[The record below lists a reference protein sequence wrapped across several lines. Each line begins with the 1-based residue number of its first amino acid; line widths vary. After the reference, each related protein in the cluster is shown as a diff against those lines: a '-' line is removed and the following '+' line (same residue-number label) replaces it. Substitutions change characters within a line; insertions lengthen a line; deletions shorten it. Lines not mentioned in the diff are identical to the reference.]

1 MYLLDP
7 RNPLKRLQGH
17 QEVPEALEDPEDP
30 VAQLDQVVLEGQE
43 DLVALVDPPHLS
55 LEKQP
60 SLLSQ
65 ARNQDFPEV
74 RQGQV
79 VLVDQGVLEVQEGQQ
94 DREDREGQVDQ
105 PHHVQEKR
113 QHPPH
118 QRKRQDHQAVQEA
131 PKVQVALVDLEDQ
144 GVPAVLVDREDQGDQ
159 EALVVQEVPVAQE
172 DQQRNRRER
181 QRREQRQ
188 LGTHLENPMVRED
201 QGVLEDLV
209 VQAALEALVAL
220 QVCSFFFIIIIIVI
234 IIISIINTISIIIII
249 IINA

>member
-17 QEVPEALEDPEDP
+17 QEVPEALEDPEEP
-30 VAQLDQVVLEGQE
+30 GALVDQVVLEGQE
-43 DLVALVDPPHLS
+43 DPVALVDPPHLS

-65 ARNQDFPEV
+65 PRNQDFPEV

-94 DREDREGQVDQ
+94 DREGREGQVDQ

-118 QRKRQDHQAVQEA
+118 QRKRQDHQAVQVA

-159 EALVVQEVPVAQE
+159 EALVVQEVPVARE
-172 DQQRNRRER
+172 GQQQNRRER
-181 QRREQRQ
+181 QRRKQHQ
-188 LGTHLENPMVRED
+188 LGTHLDNPMVRED
-201 QGVLEDLV
+201 RGVPEDLV
-209 VQAALEALVAL
+209 AQAALEARVAL
-220 QVCSFFFIIIIIVI
+220 QVCSFFFIFSFITFTCAIFITSFSFNLTWV
-234 IIISIINTISIIIII
+234 
-249 IINA
+249 

>member
-30 VAQLDQVVLEGQE
+30 VAQVDQVVLEGQE
-43 DLVALVDPPHLS
+43 DPVALVDPPHLS

-65 ARNQDFPEV
+65 PRNQDFPEV

-79 VLVDQGVLEVQEGQQ
+79 VLVDQGVLEGQQ
-94 DREDREGQVDQ
+94 DREGREGQVDQ

-118 QRKRQDHQAVQEA
+118 QRKRQDHQAVQVA

-159 EALVVQEVPVAQE
+159 EALVVQEVPVARE
-172 DQQRNRRER
+172 GQQQNRRER
-181 QRREQRQ
+181 QRRKQHQ
-188 LGTHLENPMVRED
+188 LGTHLDNPVVRED
-201 QGVLEDLV
+201 RGVPEDLV
-209 VQAALEALVAL
+209 AQVALEARVAL
-220 QVCSFFFIIIIIVI
+220 QVCSFFFIISFITFTCAIFITSFSFNLTWV
-234 IIISIINTISIIIII
+234 
-249 IINA
+249 

>member
-30 VAQLDQVVLEGQE
+30 VAQVDQVVLEGQE
-43 DLVALVDPPHLS
+43 DPVALVDPPHLS

-65 ARNQDFPEV
+65 PRNQDFPEV

-94 DREDREGQVDQ
+94 DREGREGQVDQ

-113 QHPPH
+113 QHPPR
-118 QRKRQDHQAVQEA
+118 QRKRQDHQVVQEA

-159 EALVVQEVPVAQE
+159 EALVVQEVPVARE
-172 DQQRNRRER
+172 GQQQNRRER
-181 QRREQRQ
+181 QRRKQHQ
-188 LGTHLENPMVRED
+188 LGTHLDNPVVRED
-201 QGVLEDLV
+201 RGVPEDLV
-209 VQAALEALVAL
+209 AQAALEARVAL
-220 QVCSFFFIIIIIVI
+220 QVCSFFFIISFITFTCAIFITSFSFNLTWV
-234 IIISIINTISIIIII
+234 
-249 IINA
+249 